1 MLRAIALCEAFQPTP
16 PIFTPLRLPLH
27 LRLRLLLHLH
37 LQIHLEVAD
46 SKKNGGGAV
55 VAEAV
60 PMGAPAT
67 TVNDSE
73 VSPNANK
80 IVRN

>member
-16 PIFTPLRLPLH
+16 PTFTPLRLH
-27 LRLRLLLHLH
+27 LRLRLRLHLH

-67 TVNDSE
+67 TVNDTE